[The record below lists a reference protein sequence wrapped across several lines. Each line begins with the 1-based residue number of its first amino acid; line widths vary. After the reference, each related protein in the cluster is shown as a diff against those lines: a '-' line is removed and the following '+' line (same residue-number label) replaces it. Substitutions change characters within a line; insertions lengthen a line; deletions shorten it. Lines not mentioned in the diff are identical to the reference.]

1 MPLYLSSSLSWYLI
15 IGVCIKIVLLVN
27 WFMSE
32 TTENSSVYTV
42 KFPLSVNIIKVVA
55 ANNQKNIVLT
65 DQKPV

>member
-55 ANNQKNIVLT
+55 ANNQKSIVLT